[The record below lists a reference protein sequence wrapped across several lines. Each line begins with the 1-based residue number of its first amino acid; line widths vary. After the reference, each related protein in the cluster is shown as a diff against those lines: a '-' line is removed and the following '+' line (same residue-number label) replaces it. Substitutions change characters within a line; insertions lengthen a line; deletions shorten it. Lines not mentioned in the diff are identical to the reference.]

1 MYKIHG
7 FANVLAQYAAALQSV
22 IYEFEIEN
30 YWMHKGTK
38 CVFMELFYEIAFH
51 VVPKAQCHD
60 PICIITHRKNCE
72 CCPVSQLI
80 VREE

>member
-1 MYKIHG
+1 MQIHG
-7 FANVLAQYAAALQSV
+7 FPNVLAQYAAALQSV

-38 CVFMELFYEIAFH
+38 CVFMELFYEITFH

-60 PICIITHRKNCE
+60 LICIINKTIKDGDIA
-72 CCPVSQLI
+72 PWKDL
-80 VREE
+80 